1 MELDIQF
8 QFWFF
13 KSINSSYNSIYVNK
27 YRIRSGFHSFEL
39 ELMVSPVK
47 LDTHP
52 TVANPVFK
60 NCQKLVDFYH
70 HMSKAIQKIVFSYN
84 IQAGGE

>member
-1 MELDIQF
+1 
-8 QFWFF
+8 
-13 KSINSSYNSIYVNK
+13 
-27 YRIRSGFHSFEL
+27 
-39 ELMVSPVK
+39 MVSPVK